1 MENNILTV
9 VSEKK
14 IRGSFERTLAMNIE
28 EMTKHNPLENASQ
41 NASGFLM
48 NRYTRI
54 RNYFNSENQDPGKD
68 KILTN
73 TVMMMTDMEF
83 DEFLLELRG
92 LLLKYSF
99 EVTDGR
105 KARDISIISS
115 PTEKE

>member
-1 MENNILTV
+1 M
-9 VSEKK
+9 
-14 IRGSFERTLAMNIE
+14 
-28 EMTKHNPLENASQ
+28 
-41 NASGFLM
+41 
-48 NRYTRI
+48 
-54 RNYFNSENQDPGKD
+54 
-68 KILTN
+68 TN
-73 TVMMMTDMEF
+73 TVMMVTDMEF